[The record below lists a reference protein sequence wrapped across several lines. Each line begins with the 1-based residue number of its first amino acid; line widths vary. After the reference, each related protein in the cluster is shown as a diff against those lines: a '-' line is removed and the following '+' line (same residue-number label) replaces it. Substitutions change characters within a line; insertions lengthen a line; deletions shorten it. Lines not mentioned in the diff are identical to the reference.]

1 MQSRNFHYFIFQE
14 KAKGGMDDSAF
25 ESLEK
30 DFKEVTIV
38 NTDTLIWLIK
48 WTKDVM

>member
-1 MQSRNFHYFIFQE
+1 MQIVYTLRTSLKTSCKKSIQFLMQE

-30 DFKEVTIV
+30 DFKEV
-38 NTDTLIWLIK
+38 
-48 WTKDVM
+48 

>member
-1 MQSRNFHYFIFQE
+1 MQSRNFHNYTFIFQE

-30 DFKEVTIV
+30 DFKEVTLV
-38 NTDTLIWLIK
+38 NNILFFD
-48 WTKDVM
+48 